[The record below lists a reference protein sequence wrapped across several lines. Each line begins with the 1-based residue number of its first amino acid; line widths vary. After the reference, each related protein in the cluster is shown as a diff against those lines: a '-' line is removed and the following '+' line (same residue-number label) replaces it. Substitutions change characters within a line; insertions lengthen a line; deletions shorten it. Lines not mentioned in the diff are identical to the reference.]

1 MTDLKEFIP
10 GLPLPIS
17 GDTRVYVII
26 GDPIDQVGSPLIFN
40 AAFRELG
47 VKAVL
52 IPLHVSNEGLTR
64 LFEGLRYMRNL
75 DGIVVTV
82 PHKMAV
88 LEHVDDVAENAQRVG
103 AVNAIRCEHDGRW
116 VADNFDGRG
125 CVVGLLKAGHELA
138 GARVLLVG
146 AGGAGSAVAHA
157 FAEAGIASLHL
168 YDTEETRLSKLVQ
181 SLNKSY
187 KNLTISKGEVD
198 PAGFD
203 VVVNCTPLGMK
214 QDDPYPVDPKRISPE
229 TLVVD
234 VILKPFMSPLLEACA
249 AKGCPV
255 QPGRRMLEGQAEAIL
270 EFFGMG
276 R

>member
-1 MTDLKEFIP
+1 MSTLHDGVP

-26 GDPIDQVGSPLIFN
+26 GDPIHQVGSPLIFN

-47 VKAVL
+47 IKAVL
-52 IPLHVSNEGLTR
+52 IPLHVASEGLDS
-64 LFEGLRYMRNL
+64 LFDGLRHMRNL

-82 PHKMAV
+82 PHKMDV
-88 LEHVDDVAENAQRVG
+88 LGLVDEVVENGRRVG
-103 AVNAIRCEHDGRW
+103 AVNAIRCEPDGRW

-125 CVVGLLKAGHELA
+125 CVIGLQNAGYELD

-157 FAEAGIASLHL
+157 FADAGIASIHLH
-168 YDTEETRLSKLVQ
+168 DTDDTRLSRLAD
-181 SLNKSY
+181 SLNASHES
-187 KNLTISKGEVD
+187 LAVGKGDVD

-214 QDDPYPVDPKRISPE
+214 TDDPYPVDPTRISPQ

-234 VILKPFMSPLLEACA
+234 VILKPAMSPLLEACA
-249 AKGCPV
+249 AKGCSV
-255 QPGRRMLEGQAEAIL
+255 QPGRRMLDGQAEAIL
-270 EFFGMG
+270 EFFGM
-276 R
+276 RK